1 MEPKKIVVVVLM
13 LIFIAGLGFFGYSKI
28 VNHNGSTG
36 EKTTETTLPNPMVER
51 ASTDEI
57 QTALG
62 FSFTALPTNMTDT
75 KYFTIDNT
83 IAEAD
88 FTSGGVAYTVRKA
101 KAITDNIAGVY
112 TQFGSSQTL
121 VNSTGNDVLYQYND
135 GSEGLATWTAG
146 DYCYSVFCTS
156 GAQLD
161 AVQSIVN
168 AVS

>member
-13 LIFIAGLGFFGYSKI
+13 LIFIAGLGFFGFSKI
-28 VNHNGSTG
+28 ANPSGNKAAENST
-36 EKTTETTLPNPMVER
+36 ELPNPMVER

-57 QTALG
+57 RDTLG
-62 FSFTALPTNMTDT
+62 FTFNSLPSNTSDI

-88 FTSGGVAYTVRKA
+88 FTADGVTYTVRKA
-101 KAITDNIAGVY
+101 EANAGDITGVY
-112 TQFGSSQTL
+112 TEFTNSQTIA
-121 VNSTGNDVLYQYND
+121 SSAGIDVLYKYNE

-146 DYCYSVFCTS
+146 DYVYSAFCES
-156 GAQLD
+156 DARLD
-161 AVQSIVN
+161 AMQSIVN